1 MHTTI
6 PLFIVITWLL
16 SSQIAFQQ
24 LALQKIQS
32 IGKLPRGIP
41 EVFKDAVKNLTEY
54 IIAKY
59 VLLNIVLL
67 WLLY

>member
-1 MHTTI
+1 MI
-6 PLFIVITWLL
+6 ITWLL
-16 SSQIAFQQ
+16 SFQIAFQQ

-59 VLLNIVLL
+59 V
-67 WLLY
+67 